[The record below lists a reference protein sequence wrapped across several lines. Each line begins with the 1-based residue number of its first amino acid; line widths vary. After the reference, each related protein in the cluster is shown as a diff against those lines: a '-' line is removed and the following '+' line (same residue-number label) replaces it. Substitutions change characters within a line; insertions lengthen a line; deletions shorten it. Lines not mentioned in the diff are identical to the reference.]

1 MGAGMLSQ
9 LNAAIGSAMS
19 RADLDHIAQTIWRAL
34 AAGAL
39 AEGDAEVLAAKVA
52 SRQRTCHQPRQSPG
66 RYGNM
71 PKRQRSP
78 DRQRSLERRRR
89 LAASGGLP
97 PTLAC
102 RFTVGQLAVLRVV
115 ADEVRTGGVCGLCL
129 AAIAARAGVCRTT
142 ARDAV
147 REAARL
153 GLLICNERRR
163 RGQKSL
169 TNLLRI
175 VSNEWLT
182 WIRIGGKKTKPTDN
196 MLKQDEKP
204 AIAGQPQRG
213 NRGER
218 AVRPNNQSIDPGYLQ
233 AASGR
238 IWSLRRPS

>member
-1 MGAGMLSQ
+1 MLSQ
-9 LNAAIGSAMS
+9 LNAAIGSAMT
-19 RADLDHIAQTIWRAL
+19 RADLDRIAQTIWRAL

-39 AEGDAEVLAAKVA
+39 AEGDAEVLAARVA
-52 SRQRTCHQPRQSPG
+52 SRQRACHQPRQAPG
-66 RYGNM
+66 RYCNR
-71 PKRQRSP
+71 PKKQRSP

-97 PTLAC
+97 PALAC
-102 RFTVGQLAVLRVV
+102 RFTTGQLAVLRVV
-115 ADEVRTGGVCGLCL
+115 SDEVRDGGVCGLCL

-142 ARDAV
+142 ARDAI

-175 VSNEWLT
+175 VSSEWLT
-182 WIRIGGKKTKPTDN
+182 WIRIGSKKTKPTDK

-204 AIAGQPQRG
+204 AIAAQPQRG
-213 NRGER
+213 YRGGR
-218 AVRPNNQSIDPGYLQ
+218 AVRPSDQSIDRGNFQ
-233 AASGR
+233 ASSGR
-238 IWSLRRPS
+238 LWSLCRSS